1 MVALCIES
9 SPILISISCSTQLSQ
24 VFFGNVLLGGQ
35 SQGITVLFG
44 KALGEVERL
53 WGGGTD
59 RVLESKRLL
68 VGK

>member
-1 MVALCIES
+1 MYRVITS
-9 SPILISISCSTQLSQ
+9 SLILISISCSNQPSQ
-24 VFFGNVLLGGQ
+24 VFFGNVLLAGQ

-44 KALGEVERL
+44 KALGEVERW

-59 RVLESKRLL
+59 RVLESTRLP